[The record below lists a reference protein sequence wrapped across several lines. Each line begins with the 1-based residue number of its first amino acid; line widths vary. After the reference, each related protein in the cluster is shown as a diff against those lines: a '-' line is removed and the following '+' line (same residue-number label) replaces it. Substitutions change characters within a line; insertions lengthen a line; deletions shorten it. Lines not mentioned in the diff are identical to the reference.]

1 MTEKI
6 NRLSVE
12 QRVQNDTTG
21 APAYPPAMLLTVVLF
36 ADSRGIVRSRSIER
50 MCPAPSLAWRPRSG
64 RPARSQKWPES
75 HDAPTGQGWSGE
87 RAGRKIHAMRLKI
100 LIRSVA
106 AALLIGLAVTGLAEA
121 QSLFPPPV
129 PYRDSIVARIRDLRK
144 ISTPEGI
151 DTLQRLTIDGSRQW
165 ISIRGLNRHNP
176 ILLVIHGGPGAA
188 MMGSAWAY
196 QGPWEDYFTVV
207 NWDQRGVGKNHRDAD
222 TTALA
227 PTMSMD
233 RMVTDAE
240 AVVALLLAQFG
251 REKIVLMGFS
261 FGTEIGLRL
270 IKRRPEWVS
279 AYVGVGQVAAG
290 DIETPL
296 YRRVMEIARQRGDD
310 STLKALQALAPYPS
324 VGGPTPLQ
332 HIIAVRRAARLYNG
346 GWYGRPDFRLWFSLP
361 DWAPEYTARE
371 VEAYMRGV
379 RWGGEQLA
387 AKAVLLNLS
396 DIGRDFTVPIIVLQG
411 RYDLHT
417 PYASARDYVA
427 TLRAPHKRFI
437 TFERSAHY
445 PMFEEPG
452 RFLVTL
458 VQEVLP
464 LTSERAVFRVL
475 P

>member
-1 MTEKI
+1 MLGHM
-6 NRLSVE
+6 RLH
-12 QRVQNDTTG
+12 
-21 APAYPPAMLLTVVLF
+21 
-36 ADSRGIVRSRSIER
+36 
-50 MCPAPSLAWRPRSG
+50 SLARNS
-64 RPARSQKWPES
+64 
-75 HDAPTGQGWSGE
+75 
-87 RAGRKIHAMRLKI
+87 
-100 LIRSVA
+100 A
-106 AALLIGLAVTGLAEA
+106 AALLLAVSGVRPAAA

-151 DTLQRLTIDGSRQW
+151 DTLQRLSIDGSTQW
-165 ISIRGLNRHNP
+165 ISIRGLNRNNP
-176 ILLVIHGGPGAA
+176 ILLFIHGGPGAA

-207 NWDQRGVGKNHRDAD
+207 QWEQRGVGKNHVDAD
-222 TTALA
+222 TAALA
-227 PTMSMD
+227 PTMSVE

-240 AVVALLLAQFG
+240 AVVAQLRRQFG
-251 REKIVLMGFS
+251 RDKIVVMGFS
-261 FGTEIGLRL
+261 FGSEIGMRL

-290 DIETPL
+290 DIETPV
-296 YRRVMEIARQRGDD
+296 YNRVMEIARQRGDD

-332 HIIAVRRAARLYNG
+332 NIIAVRRAARVYNG
-346 GWYGRPDFRLWFSLP
+346 GWYGRPDFRLWFALP
-361 DWAPEYTARE
+361 DWAPEYTAAE

-387 AKAVLLNLS
+387 AKTATLDLS
-396 DIGRDFTVPIIVLQG
+396 DIGQEFKVPIIILQG

-417 PYASARDYVA
+417 PYASARDYFE
-427 TLRAPHKRFI
+427 TIRSPHKRFI

-445 PMFEEPG
+445 PMFEESG

-458 VQEVLP
+458 VKEVLP
-464 LTSERAVFRVL
+464 LTTERAEFRVI

>member
-1 MTEKI
+1 M
-6 NRLSVE
+6 RL
-12 QRVQNDTTG
+12 T
-21 APAYPPAMLLTVVLF
+21 LL
-36 ADSRGIVRSRSIER
+36 ARSI
-50 MCPAPSLAWRPRSG
+50 
-64 RPARSQKWPES
+64 
-75 HDAPTGQGWSGE
+75 TT
-87 RAGRKIHAMRLKI
+87 
-100 LIRSVA
+100 
-106 AALLIGLAVTGLAEA
+106 ALLIGLSVTGPADA

-165 ISIRGLNRHNP
+165 ISIRGLNRNNP

-188 MMGSAWAY
+188 MMGTAWAY

-207 NWDQRGVGKNHRDAD
+207 NWEQRGVGKNHMDAD
-222 TTALA
+222 TAALA
-227 PTMSMD
+227 PTMSME

-240 AVVALLLAQFG
+240 AVVAQLRAQFS
-251 REKIVLMGFS
+251 REKIVVMGFS
-261 FGTEIGLRL
+261 FGTEIGMRL

-279 AYVGVGQVAAG
+279 AYVGVGQAAAG
-290 DIETPL
+290 DMETPL

-332 HIIAVRRAARLYNG
+332 NIIAVRRAARIYNG
-346 GWYGRPDFRLWFSLP
+346 GWYGHPDFKLWFSLP
-361 DWAPEYTARE
+361 DWAPEYTAPE

-379 RWGGEQLA
+379 RWGGEQLVG
-387 AKAVLLNLS
+387 KEPPGNLR
-396 DIGRDFTVPIIVLQG
+396 DIGRDFRVPIIFLQG

-417 PYASARDYVA
+417 PYVSAREYFA

-445 PMFEEPG
+445 PMFEESG
-452 RFLVTL
+452 RFLVAL

-464 LTSERAVFRVL
+464 LTRERAVFRVL
-475 P
+475 PN